1 MVIPTWRLLLLGL
14 IGVPIAGISGSH
26 PTALLIAV
34 LWLAG
39 VALMAEIDSWFAP
52 GAGGLTWSRQH
63 QPKLSLGAWNE
74 VSLDLHNHAGRTVT
88 FQVRDSVP
96 SLLQAR
102 QEAGDGSCRAGATWQ
117 LTYRV
122 FPIQRGEYQFGPLTV
137 RYLGPLRLAWRQRT
151 LHFEDPVSVYP
162 NVSAIRRY
170 EGLVR
175 QGLQQEIGLRRSRR
189 WGAGTEFDRLRDYA
203 PDDEY
208 RRINWKATARRH
220 SPVVVDY
227 RTEQS
232 QNVIV
237 ALDAGRLM
245 STRLPLVSDLNGE
258 EPLGGRPVD
267 QPELVEAK
275 ALSRLDYSLNAA
287 LLLAYVSQKYGDRV
301 GLLAFT
307 DRVIRFLPPRS
318 GKRQYLAILEALHDL
333 KPEAIEADYAVALG
347 YLASRASRRSLVV
360 LFTDIVEP
368 DAARPLVGSLSV
380 LARRHLPLTVT
391 LRDPAIEHL
400 ASASVVDSQSVYE
413 RGVAQALLSDREEI
427 LLRLRQSGV
436 LTLDV
441 PADQLSLSLLNRYL
455 QVKTRGQL

>member
-1 MVIPTWRLLLLGL
+1 MVIPTRRLLLLGL
-14 IGVPIAGISGSH
+14 VGVPVAGISGSH
-26 PTALLIAV
+26 SAALVVAV
-34 LWLAG
+34 LWLTG
-39 VALMAEIDSWFAP
+39 VAMVATIDCWFAP
-52 GAGGLTWSRQH
+52 DDGGLTWSRQH

-74 VSLDLHNHAGRTVT
+74 VLLELCNHAGRSVT
-88 FQVRDSVP
+88 FQVRDAVP

-102 QEAGDGSCRAGATWQ
+102 QEAGEGSCQAGATWR

-122 FPIQRGEYQFGPLTV
+122 FPIQRGEYGFGPLTV

-151 LHFEDPVSVYP
+151 LHFDDQVSVYP

-175 QGLQQEIGLRRSRR
+175 RGLQQEIGLRSSRR
-189 WGAGTEFDRLRDYA
+189 WGAGTEFDRLREYA

-245 STRLPLVSDLNGE
+245 STRLPLVSDLSSE
-258 EPLGGRPVD
+258 EQHGSR
-267 QPELVEAK
+267 PELVEAR
-275 ALSRLDYSLNAA
+275 ALSRLDYSVNAA

-333 KPEAIEADYAVALG
+333 KPEPVEADYAVALG
-347 YLASRASRRSLVV
+347 YLASRASRRSLIV
-360 LFTDIVEP
+360 LFTDIVEA
-368 DAARPLVGSLSV
+368 DSARPLVSSVSL

-391 LRDPAIEHL
+391 LRDPAIEHM
-400 ASASVVDSQSVYE
+400 ASAPVVDSRSVYE
-413 RGVAQALLSDREEI
+413 RGVAQALLSDREEL
-427 LLRLRQSGV
+427 LLRLRQRGA

-441 PADQLSLSLLNRYL
+441 PADRLSLSLLNRYL
-455 QVKTRGQL
+455 QVKARSQL

>member
-1 MVIPTWRLLLLGL
+1 MVIPTRRLLLLGL
-14 IGVPIAGISGSH
+14 IGVPLAGISGSH
-26 PTALLIAV
+26 PTALWIAV

-39 VALMAEIDSWFAP
+39 VTVVAAIDSWFAP
-52 GAGGLTWSRQH
+52 GVGGLAWSRQH

-74 VSLDLHNHAGRTVT
+74 VSLELHNHGGRTVT
-88 FQVRDSVP
+88 FQIRDAVP

-102 QEAGDGSCRAGATWQ
+102 QEAGDGSCQAGAAWQ

-162 NVSAIRRY
+162 NLSAIRRY

-232 QNVIV
+232 
-237 ALDAGRLM
+237 
-245 STRLPLVSDLNGE
+245 
-258 EPLGGRPVD
+258 
-267 QPELVEAK
+267 
-275 ALSRLDYSLNAA
+275 
-287 LLLAYVSQKYGDRV
+287 
-301 GLLAFT
+301 
-307 DRVIRFLPPRS
+307 
-318 GKRQYLAILEALHDL
+318 
-333 KPEAIEADYAVALG
+333 
-347 YLASRASRRSLVV
+347 
-360 LFTDIVEP
+360 
-368 DAARPLVGSLSV
+368 
-380 LARRHLPLTVT
+380 
-391 LRDPAIEHL
+391 
-400 ASASVVDSQSVYE
+400 
-413 RGVAQALLSDREEI
+413 
-427 LLRLRQSGV
+427 
-436 LTLDV
+436 
-441 PADQLSLSLLNRYL
+441 
-455 QVKTRGQL
+455 

>member
-26 PTALLIAV
+26 STALVVAV
-34 LWLAG
+34 LWLAS
-39 VALMAEIDSWFAP
+39 VAIVAVIDSWFAP
-52 GAGGLTWSRQH
+52 GDGGPVWSRQH

-74 VSLDLHNHAGRTVT
+74 VSLELHNHAARTVG
-88 FQVRDSVP
+88 FQVRDAVAP
-96 SLLQAR
+96 LLQAR
-102 QEAGDGSCRAGATWQ
+102 QQAGEGSCQAGATWR

-122 FPIQRGEYQFGPLTV
+122 FPIQRGEYVLGPLTV

-151 LHFEDPVSVYP
+151 LHLDDQVSVYP
-162 NVSAIRRY
+162 NLSAIRRY

-175 QGLQQEIGLRRSRR
+175 QGLQQEIGLRSSRR
-189 WGAGTEFDRLRDYA
+189 LGVGTEFDRLRDYA

-307 DRVIRFLPPRS
+307 DRVVRFLPPRS

-347 YLASRASRRSLVV
+347 YLASRSSRRSLVV
-360 LFTDIVEP
+360 LFTDIVER

-380 LARRHLPLTVT
+380 LARRHLALTAT

-400 ASASVVDSQSVYE
+400 AAAPVVDSQSVYE
-413 RGVAQALLSDREEI
+413 RGVAQALLSDREEV

-455 QVKTRGQL
+455 QVKARGQL